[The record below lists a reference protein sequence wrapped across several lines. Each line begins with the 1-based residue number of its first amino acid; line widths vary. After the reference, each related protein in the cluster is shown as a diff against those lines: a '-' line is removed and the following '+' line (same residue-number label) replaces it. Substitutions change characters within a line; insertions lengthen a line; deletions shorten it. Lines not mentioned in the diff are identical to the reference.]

1 MAAIDVAEV
10 SARVSLAS
18 SCSSSRLRFLA
29 PPPVGAG
36 TATKLN
42 SPNVAFAVEPGSS
55 AMRRRISARIAA
67 FAKYFSLFESATF
80 GKGERKVK
88 SGFIFVGITIGSES
102 FGEDEAYAGYGRAG
116 GSGKVPGMEN
126 ESDVMVFIER
136 ILGFR
141 DG

>member
-1 MAAIDVAEV
+1 M
-10 SARVSLAS
+10 
-18 SCSSSRLRFLA
+18 
-29 PPPVGAG
+29 
-36 TATKLN
+36 
-42 SPNVAFAVEPGSS
+42 
-55 AMRRRISARIAA
+55 
-67 FAKYFSLFESATF
+67 

-102 FGEDEAYAGYGRAG
+102 FGKDEAYAGYDRAG
-116 GSGKVPGMEN
+116 GSGNIPGMEI